1 MLPSYIGFCAGI
13 SICFHCYRGIKCLI
27 VLFLFF
33 FYFSSAVSFVCLLFV
48 WPTELPRCLRG
59 TLYGACCTSTRS
71 TGVGFRGEKKE
82 VTLRNRRANHA
93 PGYDTISFNVRN
105 LRTRSSLKSVLI
117 AFGCNDIVMGLLSLF
132 GSERRGNRAAPS
144 LRRLITYSR

>member
-1 MLPSYIGFCAGI
+1 MVPYTV
-13 SICFHCYRGIKCLI
+13 RV
-27 VLFLFF
+27 VLLH
-33 FYFSSAVSFVCLLFV
+33 AAQ
-48 WPTELPRCLRG
+48 EL
-59 TLYGACCTSTRS
+59 AF
-71 TGVGFRGEKKE
+71 GVKKKE

-105 LRTRSSLKSVLI
+105 LRTRSSLKSVLV

-132 GSERRGNRAAPS
+132 VSERRGNRAAPS